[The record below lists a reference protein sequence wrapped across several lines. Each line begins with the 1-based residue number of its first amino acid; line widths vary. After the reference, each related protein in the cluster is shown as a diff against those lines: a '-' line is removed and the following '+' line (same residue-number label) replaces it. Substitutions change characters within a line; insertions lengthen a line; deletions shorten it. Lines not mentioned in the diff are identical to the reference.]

1 MNKSNLYANAL
12 YLRLLRTGETDEF
25 TSINAD
31 VLDYRILSNADKA
44 IAELM
49 TEREEEMDDLPHYWN
64 EDGYIDFESAFAILV
79 DIADRILKYLPK
91 NAIVNFKECL
101 NDSVRWCSYCGK
113 PFNQGYYLT
122 DFYACS
128 GKCRNEHY
136 KQVHGTK
143 SDEEAEKFYLLD
155 CYELAGDKYPDL
167 CTGNLQA
174 INAIHGQ
181 TGKHP
186 QDLSLKELSDI
197 IEDNS
202 FEIGDYAYY
211 TNWN

>member
-1 MNKSNLYANAL
+1 MNKMNLYVNAL
-12 YLRLLRTGETDEF
+12 YLRLYRIGETDNF
-25 TSINAD
+25 TSSNPDAR
-31 VLDYRILSNADKA
+31 DYRSLNNSDKA
-44 IAELM
+44 IAEFM

-64 EDGYIDFESAFAILV
+64 EDGYIDFESAYEALIG
-79 DIADRILKYLPK
+79 IADNIKSRLPYLS
-91 NAIVNFKECL
+91 VNKFKEYL
-101 NDSVRWCSYCGK
+101 NDGVRWCNYCGK
-113 PFNQGYYLT
+113 PFNEGYYLT

-128 GKCRNEHY
+128 DKCRNEHY
-136 KQVHGTK
+136 KQEYGAK
-143 SDEEAEKFYLLD
+143 DNEEAEKFYLLD

-174 INAIHGQ
+174 INAVRGQ

-186 QDLSLKELSDI
+186 QDLSLKELNDI

>member
-12 YLRLLRTGETDEF
+12 YLRLYRIGETDNF
-25 TSINAD
+25 TSTKPD
-31 VLDYRILSNADKA
+31 VIDYHILNNEDKD
-44 IAELM
+44 IAEFM
-49 TEREEEMDDLPHYWN
+49 AEREETMPKEWN
-64 EDGYIDFESAFAILV
+64 EDGYIDFESAFEALIE
-79 DIADRILKYLPK
+79 IADNIERKLPMSFNVK
-91 NAIVNFKECL
+91 IRDYL

-113 PFNQGYYLT
+113 PFNEGYYLT
-122 DFYACS
+122 NFYACS
-128 GKCRNEHY
+128 DKCRNEHY
-136 KQVHGTK
+136 KQVHGAK

-174 INAIHGQ
+174 INAVRGQ

-186 QDLSLKELSDI
+186 QDLSLKELNDI
-197 IEDNS
+197 IEDSS